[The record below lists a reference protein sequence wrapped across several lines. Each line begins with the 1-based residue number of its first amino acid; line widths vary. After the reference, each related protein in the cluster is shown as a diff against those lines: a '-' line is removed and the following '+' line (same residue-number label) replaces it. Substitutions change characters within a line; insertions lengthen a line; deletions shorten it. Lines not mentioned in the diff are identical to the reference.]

1 MITSKLVL
9 DGASLGDAID
19 PILQMLNK
27 QGSGGIVRRGLEKN
41 ADYLSLIV
49 RRRSF
54 LIYEGGIR
62 RYIGE

>member
-1 MITSKLVL
+1 
-9 DGASLGDAID
+9 
-19 PILQMLNK
+19 MLNK
-27 QGSGGIVRRGLEKN
+27 QGSGGIVRRGLEKK
-41 ADYLSLIV
+41 ADCLSLIV